1 MSPER
6 FEHLLRLVAPYIVKK
21 MCRTRE
27 HISPE
32 ERLTLTLRHLA
43 TGDSQQSMSFS
54 FRVGRSTVSACVR
67 ETCDG
72 IWNALKDEYLRAP
85 SSTENWTN
93 IANEFEEEWN
103 FPHCLGAIDGKHI
116 AMECPKNGGSAY
128 FNYKNFHSIVLMAVC
143 DAKYCFTLID
153 VGGFGR
159 DNDAGILS
167 ESSFGQA
174 FEHGQED
181 LNLPQ
186 PNLFKNHMLPYVLVG
201 DDIFP
206 LRSYLMKPFPGKYLD
221 EESQVYN
228 YRLSRARRTIE
239 NAFGVLAAKWRIFR
253 KPIRANVTTVEKI
266 TKAAL
271 CLHNYLKLTENA
283 NYVPSGFVDSEDGSG
298 NIIPG
303 DWRTVVSDDQGG
315 MLGLNRNVGNRYKFE
330 AGKARNDF
338 KNYFN
343 SPEGEVPWQ
352 LKHVRSCGQVKDRQ

>member
-1 MSPER
+1 
-6 FEHLLRLVAPYIVKK
+6 
-21 MCRTRE
+21 
-27 HISPE
+27 
-32 ERLTLTLRHLA
+32 
-43 TGDSQQSMSFS
+43 
-54 FRVGRSTVSACVR
+54 
-67 ETCDG
+67 
-72 IWNALKDEYLRAP
+72 
-85 SSTENWTN
+85 
-93 IANEFEEEWN
+93 
-103 FPHCLGAIDGKHI
+103 
-116 AMECPKNGGSAY
+116 
-128 FNYKNFHSIVLMAVC
+128 
-143 DAKYCFTLID
+143 
-153 VGGFGR
+153 
-159 DNDAGILS
+159 
-167 ESSFGQA
+167 
-174 FEHGQED
+174 
-181 LNLPQ
+181 
-186 PNLFKNHMLPYVLVG
+186 
-201 DDIFP
+201 
-206 LRSYLMKPFPGKYLD
+206 MKPFPGKYLD